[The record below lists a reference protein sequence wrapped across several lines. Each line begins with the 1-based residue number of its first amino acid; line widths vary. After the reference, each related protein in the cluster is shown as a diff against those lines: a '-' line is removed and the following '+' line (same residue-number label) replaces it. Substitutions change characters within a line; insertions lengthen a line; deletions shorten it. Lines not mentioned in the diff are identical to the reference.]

1 MGGKR
6 EERKPWNDGEKSR
19 EERGQMIWYPWKR
32 INKRKKI
39 TRKKQNK
46 KKETKKEGTV
56 KKTERKDRKKNS
68 KNKKKRQKK
77 Y

>member
-39 TRKKQNK
+39 TRKKQK
-46 KKETKKEGTV
+46 KKEQLKKQKE
-56 KKTERKDRKKNS
+56 KTEKKNS
-68 KNKKKRQKK
+68 KNKKKDKK
-77 Y
+77 SIKKRNS